1 MFTAYCVSRGIRY
14 CVSII
19 LPHDFIDI
27 RAFATMFYLPPLRR
41 LLLPAVVLLTL
52 IIFYR
57 SSLRVPTSLPSFV
70 LHPPTPAAEGIR
82 VSIAGLQ
89 SQPLPIANASNN
101 HLSPPNKY
109 YYTYNTEG
117 SSSNNTAVTSLLL
130 PILNP
135 HLELLFKCPMQA
147 NRYTSHIRLPS
158 IVQNVSNVAAG
169 ATKPDTRVFWN
180 PTIISLPYWSEN
192 QYLIVSRIVTNG
204 NFQENVLCEANVCY
218 TGSGENARPGEKPC
232 TADDLIHTGPAGGM
246 RCTST
251 PMTLSVPPTP
261 AEKCTGKFGS
271 YVDIP
276 GFHDPRIFWS
286 GKGEP
291 LMMVNTQYVRC
302 SLFENVLTH
311 FEVPLCLLWS
321 VDHRPP
327 QPLLTA
333 PKTAF
338 IFTYP
343 PFSRPSKVLSHPHR
357 VDSESR

>member
-1 MFTAYCVSRGIRY
+1 MLATVYW
-14 CVSII
+14 VSIN
-19 LPHDFIDI
+19 LPHNFIDI
-27 RAFATMFYLPPLRR
+27 RALVTMFYLPPLRR
-41 LLLPAVVLLTL
+41 LLLPVIALLTL
-52 IIFYR
+52 IVFYR
-57 SSLRVPTSLPSFV
+57 SSLRVPTSLPSFI
-70 LHPPTPAAEGIR
+70 LHPPTPPTEGIR
-82 VSIAGLQ
+82 VSIAELQ

-101 HLSPPNKY
+101 HLSPPKKY
-109 YYTYNTEG
+109 YYTYNIGE
-117 SSSNNTAVTSLLL
+117 SSSNNTAVTSLLR

-135 HLELLFKCPMQA
+135 HLEVLFKCPTQA

-169 ATKPDTRVFWN
+169 AAKPDTRGFWN

-192 QYLIVSRIVTNG
+192 QYLIVSRIVTTG

-218 TGSGENARPGEKPC
+218 TGSAENARPGEKPC
-232 TADDLIHTGPAGGM
+232 TTDDLVHTGPSGGM

-251 PMTLSVPPTP
+251 PKILSVPPTP

-271 YVDIP
+271 YVDVP

-291 LMMVNTQYVRC
+291 LMMVNTQYVCC
-302 SLFENVLTH
+302 SLFEDVLTY
-311 FEVPLCLLWS
+311 FEVSLCLLWS
-321 VDHRPP
+321 VDHRSP

-333 PKTAF
+333 PKTTR

-343 PFSRPSKVLSHPHR
+343 PFSRPSKVLSHLDR
-357 VDSESR
+357 VDSESCRHQSSN